1 MKKFFCDR
9 CKKEQAGEDSLNRL
23 EFIEKN
29 IIYFLGNPGKLS
41 EKVVME
47 KQLCSQCLTDL
58 INLIDYECDNYK
70 FKYIVTNSREEN

>member
-9 CKKEQAGEDSLNRL
+9 CKKEQDGEDLLNRI
-23 EFIEKN
+23 EFIEKEIN
-29 IIYFLGNPGKLS
+29 YFLGNTSIL
-41 EKVVME
+41 EKIVME

-58 INLIDYECDNYK
+58 INLINYECDNYK